1 MARLTNTRQKSIGL
15 NIKKTVQT
23 MYPTKRT
30 CTTMK
35 GAKGIAIPAMLKIEA
50 DFSNVSSIA
59 PGQPNG
65 SHVVAEK
72 TNFKKI

>member
-1 MARLTNTRQKSIGL
+1 
-15 NIKKTVQT
+15 
-23 MYPTKRT
+23 
-30 CTTMK
+30 MK

-59 PGQPNG
+59 PGQPG

>member
-15 NIKKTVQT
+15 NIKRRVQS
-23 MYPTKRT
+23 MYPTIRT
-30 CTTMK
+30 RTTIK

-59 PGQPNG
+59 PGQPG

>member
-1 MARLTNTRQKSIGL
+1 MARLTNLRQKSIDL
-15 NIKKTVQT
+15 NIKRRVQS
-23 MYPTKRT
+23 MYPTIRT

-50 DFSNVSSIA
+50 DFANVSSIA

>member
-1 MARLTNTRQKSIGL
+1 
-15 NIKKTVQT
+15 
-23 MYPTKRT
+23 
-30 CTTMK
+30 MK
-35 GAKGIAIPAMLKIEA
+35 GAKGIAISAMLKIEA
-50 DFSNVSSIA
+50 DFANVSSIA